1 MTILVTGASGHL
13 GRHVVDSLLSRG
25 VAASDI
31 VAGVRTP
38 SKAAPLADLGVQ
50 LATLDYLDA
59 DSVANALDGVDT
71 VLLISGSDVGQRFA
85 GHKNVIDA
93 AEKAGVTKFVY
104 TSAPKATTFDYAL
117 GAEHRATEQA
127 LAASTLPTVVLR
139 NNWYTEN
146 YTQDVLGAAESGVI
160 AAAVGD
166 AKVASASRKDYADA
180 AAVVL
185 TEDGHVGRTYEL
197 AGDTSWTYAELAA
210 TASEILGREVTYTSL
225 TAEQRQ
231 QALEGFGLPAEVAGF
246 VTGIDTA
253 IAGGV
258 LADTDGTLSTLIG
271 RPTTPLVE
279 GLRTEVAAARVQ
291 A

>member
-59 DSVANALDGVDT
+59 ESVANALDGVDT

-85 GHKNVIDA
+85 GHRNVIDA

-117 GAEHRATEQA
+117 GAEHRATEEV
-127 LAASTLPTVVLR
+127 LAASTLPVIVLR

-185 TEDGHVGRTYEL
+185 TEDGHIGRTYEL

-210 TASEILGREVTYTSL
+210 TASAIVGREVTYTAL
-225 TAEQRQ
+225 TPEQRQ
-231 QALEGFGLPAEVAGF
+231 QALEGFGLPAEIAGF

-258 LADTDGTLSTLIG
+258 LEDTDGTLSALIG
-271 RPTTPLVE
+271 RPTTPLAE
-279 GLRTEVAAARVQ
+279 GLSADVEAARVS

>member
-127 LAASTLPTVVLR
+127 LAASTLPAVVLR

>member
-127 LAASTLPTVVLR
+127 LAASTLPAVVLR

-185 TEDGHVGRTYEL
+185 IEDGHVGRTYEL

>member
-59 DSVANALDGVDT
+59 ESVANALDGVDT

-85 GHKNVIDA
+85 GHRNVIDA

-117 GAEHRATEQA
+117 GAEHRATEEA
-127 LAASTLPTVVLR
+127 LAASTLPVIVLR

-185 TEDGHVGRTYEL
+185 TEDGHIGRTYEL

-210 TASEILGREVTYTSL
+210 TASAIVGREVTYTAL
-225 TAEQRQ
+225 TPEQRQ
-231 QALEGFGLPAEVAGF
+231 QALEGFGLPAEIAGF

-258 LADTDGTLSTLIG
+258 LEDTDGTLSALIG
-271 RPTTPLVE
+271 RPTTPLAE
-279 GLRTEVAAARVQ
+279 GLSADVEAARVSD
-291 A
+291 